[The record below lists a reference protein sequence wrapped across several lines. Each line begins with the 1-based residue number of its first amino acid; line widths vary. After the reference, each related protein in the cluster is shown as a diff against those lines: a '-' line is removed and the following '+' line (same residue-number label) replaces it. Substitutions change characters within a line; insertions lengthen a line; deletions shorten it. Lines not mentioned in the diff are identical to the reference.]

1 MITEY
6 HTPADE
12 AAWHALRAQ
21 DLTSTDIAALFGLS
35 PYKTHFELWHEKQA
49 GEPVR
54 IQQNERMKWGNRLE
68 ASVALGIAED
78 RGWVVRPFKEYARLP
93 GLRLGSS
100 FDFRVIAKI
109 SNSPGY
115 GTNLDPDGV
124 GWTRDDS
131 PDDAILEIKCVD
143 FRAFRDGWTVEDD
156 YIEAPPHI
164 EIQVQHQMLVSG
176 LRRAYIGVLV
186 GGNDVRIL
194 EREADPQ
201 VHAGIRAKA
210 AEFWASIANGKA
222 PDPVM
227 PDDAAAV
234 IRMHQYAEPGKL
246 LDAREDAALA
256 EQLMRYHQ
264 LGSDIKRLQED
275 RDVLKAELLQRIGD
289 YEKVITAVGN
299 ISAGMVGPAEVSYTR
314 EPYRN
319 FRFTPSKAAK
329 AAAIQENAA

>member
-21 DLTSTDIAALFGLS
+21 DLTSTDIAALFGMS
-35 PYKTHFELWHEKQA
+35 PYKTAFELWHEKRS
-49 GEPVR
+49 GEVAR
-54 IQQNERMKWGNRLE
+54 VKDNDRMRWGRRLE
-68 ASVALGIAED
+68 SVVAEGIAED
-78 RGWVVRPFKEYARLP
+78 RGWTVRPFKEYGRLP
-93 GLRLGSS
+93 GLRLGAS
-100 FDFRVIAKI
+100 FDFRILTHMPAD
-109 SNSPGY
+109 GEQRRD
-115 GTNLDPDGV
+115 LD
-124 GWTRDDS
+124 T
-131 PDDAILEIKCVD
+131 DAILEIKTVD
-143 FRAFRDGWTVEDD
+143 FLAFRNGWTIEDD
-156 YIEAPPHI
+156 YVEAPAHI
-164 EIQVQHQMLVSG
+164 ELQVQHQMLVSG
-176 LRRAYIGVLV
+176 LRRAYIGVLI
-186 GGNDVRIL
+186 GGNRIEVI
-194 EREADPQ
+194 ERSADEE
-201 VHAGIRAKA
+201 VHRAILGKA
-210 AEFWASIANGKA
+210 REFWQSIADGRA

-256 EQLMRYHQ
+256 DRLMRYHQ

-289 YEKVITAVGN
+289 HEKVITAVGN

>member
-35 PYKTHFELWHEKQA
+35 PYKTHFELWHEKKS

-78 RGWVVRPFKEYARLP
+78 RGWTVRPFKEYGRLP

-100 FDFRVIAKI
+100 FDFRILAHL
-109 SNSPGY
+109 PADGAQRRE
-115 GTNLDPDGV
+115 LDV
-124 GWTRDDS
+124 
-131 PDDAILEIKCVD
+131 DAILEIKCVD

-164 EIQVQHQMLVSG
+164 ELQVQHQLLVSG

-201 VHAGIRAKA
+201 VHAGILAKA
-210 AEFWASIANGKA
+210 REFWQSTADGRA

-234 IRMHQYAEPGKL
+234 IRMHQFAEPGKL
-246 LDAREDAALA
+246 LDAREDATLA
-256 EQLMRYHQ
+256 DQLMRYHR
-264 LGSDIKRLQED
+264 LGSDIRRLQED